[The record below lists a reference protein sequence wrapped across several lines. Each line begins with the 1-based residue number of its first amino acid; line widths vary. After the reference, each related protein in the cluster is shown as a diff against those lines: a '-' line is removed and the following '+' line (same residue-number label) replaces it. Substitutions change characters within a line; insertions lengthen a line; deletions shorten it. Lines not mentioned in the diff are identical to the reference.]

1 MSEKD
6 IKQKVERV
14 LSDILSDKHDAVVT
28 IQFTKKK
35 ERARNGDKNTSRTID
50 KK

>member
-14 LSDILSDKHDAVVT
+14 LSDILSDKHDAVIN

-35 ERARNGDKNTSRTID
+35 ERVRNGNNNSSRTIN